1 MGFLSNLFGKRSLD
15 YVTIVSGL
23 PRSGTSMMM
32 QMLDNGGIL
41 PLVDGIRTPDIDNP
55 KGYYEFE
62 RVKKLP
68 EGDYEWLDDARGK
81 VVKVISALLTDL
93 PPLYDYK
100 IIFMQREI
108 EEVLQS
114 QKKMLIKDGKPTD
127 AVSDEEL
134 TELYQQ
140 HLSTIQE
147 WVESQDNITIHYASY
162 NAILNDAREPL
173 QRINKVLDKRL
184 DIEAMLSVV
193 DQSLYRNRGT

>member
-1 MGFLSNLFGKRSLD
+1 MGFLSNLFGKKSTN

-32 QMLDNGGIL
+32 QMLDKGGIP
-41 PLVDGIRTPDIDNP
+41 PLVDGIRTPDVDNP

-68 EGDYEWLDDARGK
+68 EGDYEWLDDAKGK

-108 EEVLQS
+108 DEVLQS

-127 AVSDEEL
+127 AVTDEEL

-140 HLSTIQE
+140 HLDTIDE
-147 WVESQDNITIHYASY
+147 WVDAQDNITIHYASY
-162 NAILNDAREPL
+162 NAMLKDAREPL
-173 QRINKVLDKRL
+173 QKINKVLDNRL
-184 DIEAMLSVV
+184 DIEAMLNVI
-193 DQSLYRNRGT
+193 DQSLYRNRG

>member
-1 MGFLSNLFGKRSLD
+1 MGFLSKLFGKKTTD

-32 QMLDNGGIL
+32 QMLDKGGIP

-68 EGDYEWLDDARGK
+68 EGDYEWLDDAKGK
-81 VVKVISALLTDL
+81 VVKIISALLTDL

-100 IIFMQREI
+100 IIFMKREI
-108 EEVLQS
+108 DEILQS

-127 AVSDEEL
+127 AVSDDEL
-134 TELYQQ
+134 TELYMR
-140 HLSTIQE
+140 HLATIRE
-147 WVESQDNITIHYASY
+147 WVTAQDNITIYYASY
-162 NAILNDAREPL
+162 NNILRDAREPL
-173 QRINKVLDKRL
+173 QQINKVLDKRL
-184 DIEAMLSVV
+184 DIEAMLNVI
-193 DQSLYRNRGT
+193 DQSLYRNRG